1 MSWGMKSKKEL
12 QSEYDA
18 HYIVWFHVARD
29 GDTVR
34 AQHAADEL
42 RRIATEG
49 SRRFTTWGARKPPM
63 PVAPFIIGKIP
74 S

>member
-1 MSWGMKSKKEL
+1 MSWSLKTKTEL
-12 QSEYDA
+12 QREYDA
-18 HYIVWFHVARD
+18 HYIVWFHAARD
-29 GDTVR
+29 GDTPR

-49 SRRFTTWGARKPPM
+49 SRRFISWGARKPPM
-63 PVAPFIIGKIP
+63 PVAPFIIGGTP